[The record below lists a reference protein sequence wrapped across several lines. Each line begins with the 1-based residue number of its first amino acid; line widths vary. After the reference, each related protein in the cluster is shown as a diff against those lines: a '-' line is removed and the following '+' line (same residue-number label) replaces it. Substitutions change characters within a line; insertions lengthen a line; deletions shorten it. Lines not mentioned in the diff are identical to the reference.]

1 MTQKCDVTKPCPL
14 NPCVCVSVRGC
25 VTLCFSPSL
34 SVCCFLLSPSSPS
47 SSLSPLFSSSVCFL
61 SGVSADPKPNCF
73 WCSGLLK
80 THTHTSRNKAVSLI
94 VSLVSQ
100 SDVCRILTLL
110 LKIQKRHKIFIA
122 EYFFNILNML
132 WEGWGV
138 VKCIADRAS
147 WSSYRNQQEQAA
159 FWKCPTKKT
168 PLPLFMPLSVATFH
182 NISYLYLSNKYI
194 YCIYNSVKCH
204 MITYKIPFTDS
215 LCHSCTTSSLIAL
228 AVHLPSLME
237 DSGHVQ

>member
-100 SDVCRILTLL
+100 SEVCRILTLL

-122 EYFFNILNML
+122 EYFFDILNML

-159 FWKCPTKKT
+159 F
-168 PLPLFMPLSVATFH
+168 
-182 NISYLYLSNKYI
+182 
-194 YCIYNSVKCH
+194 
-204 MITYKIPFTDS
+204 
-215 LCHSCTTSSLIAL
+215 
-228 AVHLPSLME
+228 
-237 DSGHVQ
+237 